1 MEPPLTLV
9 TSQAAFDQFFSVL
22 DWHSAFV
29 KESHFAVNQ
38 YLSDQF
44 VTIGE
49 GKILR
54 ILFVLPS
61 EAATRALELVAYD
74 VKNYWLSDF
83 LDDCDPVGIIKK
95 RDAELEIGPFVSIN
109 ASCLAYRW
117 VDNKFARNN
126 QLYTRSDFLDANGK
140 PVEPYN
146 IDWKTELDLAS
157 K

>member
-9 TSQAAFDQFFSVL
+9 TSQANFDQFFSVL
-22 DWHSAFV
+22 DWHDAFI
-29 KESHFAVNQ
+29 KESHFAVHR
-38 YLSDQF
+38 YLMDKG
-44 VTIGE
+44 VAEGE
-49 GKILR
+49 EKILR

-61 EAATRALELVAYD
+61 EAATRALELIAYE

-83 LDDCDPVGIIKK
+83 LDDAEPVGVIKR

-109 ASCLAYRW
+109 AACLAYRW

-126 QLYTRSDFLDANGK
+126 QLYTRSDFLDVNGK

-146 IDWKTELDLAS
+146 IDWRTELDLAA